1 MNRQDDKLDHVLSRW
16 QIQSPDTSALRQDIL
31 STIATLPQE
40 PVTQSVWSALR
51 DILNIRPAFL
61 MAPGGGL
68 AAVAVAGFVFG
79 MTLQAG
85 GYTGGEDWMFDP
97 VYAEVAMATPEII
110 TEGYLP

>member
-16 QIQSPDTSALRQDIL
+16 QVQSPDTTALQQDIL
-31 STIATLPQE
+31 NNIATLPQAAAS
-40 PVTQSVWSALR
+40 QSVWFALKEV
-51 DILNIRPAFL
+51 LNIRPAFL

-85 GYTGGEDWMFDP
+85 SYTGDDDWMFDP
-97 VYAEVAMATPEII
+97 VYTELAMATPEII